1 MNRKGFTLVELA
13 IVLVIIGLIL
23 GAVFKGKDLI
33 NSAKGKSYAN
43 KLRAIEIAEAT
54 YYDKNQTPATTTEE
68 LKTIDGITDATFKIG
83 DANIN
88 ITDNST
94 EFEGVGNMTSNNT
107 NICAYFDAGTG
118 NATVSGTVLEFMDR
132 AIDDGNVSSGYF
144 AQKSGNTTVYY
155 KIW

>member
-1 MNRKGFTLVELA
+1 MNRKGFTLIELA

-54 YYDKNQTPATTTEE
+54 YYDKNQESANTTEK
-68 LKTIDGITDATFKIG
+68 LKTMDGITDATFKINSATENVSIEKG
-83 DANIN
+83 GSGNCTISGANLCAVI
-88 ITDNST
+88 DNST
-94 EFEGVGNMTSNNT
+94 AKLSNT
-107 NICAYFDAGTG
+107 I
-118 NATVSGTVLEFMDR
+118 ATFMDR
-132 AIDDGNVSSGYF
+132 ALDDGNLTD
-144 AQKSGNTTVYY
+144 GNFKAGNNTFVY

>member
-1 MNRKGFTLVELA
+1 MNRRGFTLVELA

-54 YYDKNQTPATTTEE
+54 YYDKEQVSANTTKK
-68 LKTIDGITDATFKIG
+68 LKTIDGITDVTFKINSTTEDVSIEEG
-83 DANIN
+83 GSGNCTISGANLCAVI
-88 ITDNST
+88 DNST
-94 EFEGVGNMTSNNT
+94 AELSDT
-107 NICAYFDAGTG
+107 I
-118 NATVSGTVLEFMDR
+118 ATFMDR
-132 AIDDGNVSSGYF
+132 ALDDGNLTGGSF
-144 AQKSGNTTVYY
+144 QAGNNTFVY